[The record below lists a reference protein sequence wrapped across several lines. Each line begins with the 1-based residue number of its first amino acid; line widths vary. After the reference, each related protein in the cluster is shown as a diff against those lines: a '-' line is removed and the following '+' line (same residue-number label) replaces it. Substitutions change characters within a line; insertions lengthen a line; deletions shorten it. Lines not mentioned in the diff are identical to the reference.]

1 MFDRMRGFRMH
12 MPYFKNSAPFSDHQ
26 LNRLRIKLE
35 KELKTEINASISC
48 SLFMDSVRLVG
59 TVDSWQEAVK
69 AGQIAANSKFR
80 EVINDIFFE
89 GNKQKIPKNIHLDDN
104 ARCEYWDFAII
115 GGGIIGCSIAREL
128 SKYNVKVCI
137 IEKEYD
143 VAIHASSRN
152 DGMIHPGIAAPIGS
166 LKSKMNMRGNV
177 LYERISKELE
187 VPINWCGSSIL
198 FKTTASK
205 IIWPFFWIKAKL
217 IGLKGLEYMDKK
229 SVYRQ
234 EPHLSEGVKWGVLC
248 KRAGVTS
255 PYKMTVAYAENA
267 IENGAVLKLNTMVM
281 GIKSINSTD
290 PNPTKPNEIVAIYV
304 QDQTEK
310 YTIKSKIVINAAGV
324 YSDFIA
330 ELAGDRFFSIHP
342 RKGEVV
348 LFDKKKANLVNGILG
363 FMGDRS
369 SKHTKGGGIIRTYE
383 GNILVGPNAIE
394 TFERDNY
401 ETNRVT
407 IDEMLKLKLPQ
418 IKGLELKDDIT
429 FFTGIRASTYKED
442 FIIEPS
448 RQLNNLIHVAGIQSP
463 GFASAPAISEYVE
476 TICHRMYQD
485 LTKEKMKPNENFNP
499 IRKAIPNFQELS
511 LEERNK
517 RIALR
522 PEYGEIICRCEEIS
536 KGEILDALHT
546 PIKVDTVDGVKRRVR
561 AGMGRC
567 QGGFC
572 MPLVMEIIHS
582 ERDIP
587 MDQITKKSGK
597 SKIAVHFTKD

>member
-1 MFDRMRGFRMH
+1 MH
-12 MPYFKNSAPFSDHQ
+12 MPNFKNNATFSDHK

-35 KELKTEINASISC
+35 KRLKTEINASISC
-48 SLFMDSVRLVG
+48 SLFMDSVRIVG
-59 TVDSWQEAVK
+59 TVDSWDEAVR
-69 AGQIAANSKFR
+69 AGQIAANTKFR
-80 EVINDIFFE
+80 EVINDLVIE
-89 GNKQKIPKNIHLDDN
+89 GSNQQVPKNIQYDDN
-104 ARCEYWDFAII
+104 VRCEYWDFAII

-166 LKSKMNMRGNV
+166 LKSKMNIRGNA
-177 LYERISKELE
+177 LYEKISKELE

-198 FKTTASK
+198 FKTTSSK
-205 IIWPFFWIKAKL
+205 LIWPFFWIKAKL
-217 IGLKGLEYMDKK
+217 IGLKGLEYMSKK
-229 SVYRQ
+229 SVYQ
-234 EPHLSEGVKWGVLC
+234 HEPHLSEGVKWGVLC

-267 IENGAVLKLNTMVM
+267 IENGVVLKLNTMVK
-281 GIKSINSTD
+281 GIKTTNSNST
-290 PNPTKPNEIVAIYV
+290 NSNEIVALYV
-304 QDQTEK
+304 QDQMER
-310 YTIKSKIVINAAGV
+310 YTIKPKIVINAAGV

-348 LFDKKKANLVNGILG
+348 LFDKKRANLVNGILG

-369 SKHTKGGGIIRTYE
+369 SKHTKGGGIIKTYE

-401 ETNRVT
+401 ETNRAT

-418 IKGLELKDDIT
+418 IEGLELKDDIT
-429 FFTGIRASTYKED
+429 FFTGIRAATYKED

-448 RQLNNLIHVAGIQSP
+448 RQLKNLIHVAGIQSP

-476 TICHRMYQD
+476 ELSLKMYRE
-485 LTKEKMKPNENFNP
+485 LTNEKMMPSDNFNP
-499 IRKAIPNFQELS
+499 IRKAIPNFQEMS
-511 LEERNK
+511 PEERNQK
-517 RIALR
+517 IALR
-522 PEYGEIICRCEEIS
+522 PEYGEIVCRCEEIS

-546 PIKVDTVDGVKRRVR
+546 PIKVDTIDGVKRRVR

-582 ERDIP
+582 DLGVP
-587 MDQITKKSGK
+587 MDQITKKSGE
-597 SKIAVHFTKD
+597 SKIATHFTKD